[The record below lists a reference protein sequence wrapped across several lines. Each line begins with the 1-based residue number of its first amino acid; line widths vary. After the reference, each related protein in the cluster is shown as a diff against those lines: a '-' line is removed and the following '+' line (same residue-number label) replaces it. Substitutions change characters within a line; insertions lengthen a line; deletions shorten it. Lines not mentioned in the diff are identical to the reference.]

1 MCYLLTRSRKL
12 RLARNSRRKKFRKTG
27 SQTRGVRLINPE
39 EVSYTPEAEAQET
52 EQPKPDIRREFFEL
66 IRLVIV
72 FLLVFWAV
80 KFFIVEGYEV
90 QGESMLP
97 TLADKD
103 RILVFKLPQHLH
115 KVPPFQRWQ
124 PFHTGDILVL
134 DGFGNK
140 RLIKRLIAYNPRQP
154 GRTVNAQS
162 ETDAPSVQDG
172 VKVEFDRGVVRVNN
186 WQIDESAY
194 LSEAMRHSGERDK
207 CTLAPGELY
216 VLGDH
221 RQVSKDSRSFHA
233 VHDFQVVGKAVFRF
247 WPLSKI
253 GFL

>member
-1 MCYLLTRSRKL
+1 VLFIDAVKKTATCPEFQK
-12 RLARNSRRKKFRKTG
+12 KKFRKTG

-172 VKVEFDRGVVRVNN
+172 VKVEFDRASFESITGRSMKAPICPKRCGIPVSGTNARLPPVSCMYSGTTDRSAKTAGVF
-186 WQIDESAY
+186 
-194 LSEAMRHSGERDK
+194 MRSMI
-207 CTLAPGELY
+207 
-216 VLGDH
+216 
-221 RQVSKDSRSFHA
+221 
-233 VHDFQVVGKAVFRF
+233 FR
-247 WPLSKI
+247 W
-253 GFL
+253 